1 MAVNG
6 ETSGTE
12 VNVPA
17 ATFDTILVLDFG
29 YAFALYDSR
38 HAKTNNDTDPIQI
51 PVLPPHHAP
60 PTRTQCLL

>member
-6 ETSGTE
+6 EINGTE

-29 YAFALYDSR
+29 YAFALLT
-38 HAKTNNDTDPIQI
+38 HDT
-51 PVLPPHHAP
+51 
-60 PTRTQCLL
+60 RK